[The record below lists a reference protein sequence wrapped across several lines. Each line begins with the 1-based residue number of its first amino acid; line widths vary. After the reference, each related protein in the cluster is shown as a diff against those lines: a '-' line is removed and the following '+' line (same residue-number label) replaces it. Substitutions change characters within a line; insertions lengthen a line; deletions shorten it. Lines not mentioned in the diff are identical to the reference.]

1 MRRTK
6 TIAKLLK
13 LKEGRKR
20 EVEIQVKKAADRADE
35 EKSKLMRLEKDYNET
50 MRFFDEKNTNG
61 SLTVNNVASYYDFFS
76 GINSRIDEQKRI
88 HEQTRDELRS
98 LKDSLVSAHQDE
110 KMFEILNEKVK
121 KRELKEREVSEQKE
135 ADFFMITRHP
145 SKKGF
150 E

>member
-6 TIAKLLK
+6 TISKLLK
-13 LKEGRKR
+13 LKESRKK
-20 EVEIQVKKAADRADE
+20 EIEIQVKKAADRVDE
-35 EKSKLMRLEKDYNET
+35 EKSKLIKLEKDYNET

-76 GINSRIDEQKRI
+76 GINGKIDEQKRI
-88 HEQTRDELRS
+88 YAQSSDELRS

-110 KMFEILNEKVK
+110 KMFEILNEKAK